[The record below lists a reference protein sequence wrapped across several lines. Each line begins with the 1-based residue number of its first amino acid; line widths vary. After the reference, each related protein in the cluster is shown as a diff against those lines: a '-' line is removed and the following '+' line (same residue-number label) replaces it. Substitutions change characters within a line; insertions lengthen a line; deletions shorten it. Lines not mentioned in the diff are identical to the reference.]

1 MRRPQAS
8 GPAPGRKKMAE
19 GERQSPPGRT
29 CRRGR
34 GGGAGAVPGAGAGEG
49 CGAGGSSRRGAGV
62 GGSGDRRTRWVRGH
76 GPRGRTGVEGPCG
89 RSGEGPGWQS
99 KNPGL
104 RRFGGW
110 RATPGLR
117 GARPPEGRVGSALAR
132 GAGLGHVRAALGL
145 VGKMPGM
152 GAAFF
157 IRPCSGFGVCS
168 VGLGLLDRSPS
179 RLHTCPPL
187 IHLPLWE
194 AGLRRFSG

>member
-1 MRRPQAS
+1 MEARGRCQAR
-8 GPAPGRKKMAE
+8 GPGRGVVLGAQL
-19 GERQSPPGRT
+19 GVGP
-29 CRRGR
+29 
-34 GGGAGAVPGAGAGEG
+34 GGGV
-49 CGAGGSSRRGAGV
+49 
-62 GGSGDRRTRWVRGH
+62 SGDRRTRWVRGH

-99 KNPGL
+99 KNPRL

-132 GAGLGHVRAALGL
+132 GGGLGHVRAALGL

-179 RLHTCPPL
+179 RLRTCPPL